1 MYTKTVNGEATTRE
15 VEFKNIGRVS
25 FYTKGERTDISISI
39 EEEHQKKGLS
49 KLILKELMEV
59 AREEGFRHPFIYI
72 DTDASSGFWDH
83 VGFTTNPYYEDK
95 SKPDLYGYEK
105 RISWEALWAFCLS
118 K

>member
-1 MYTKTVNGEATTRE
+1 MGTLPLAK
-15 VEFKNIGRVS
+15 S
-25 FYTKGERTDISISI
+25 SLRTSGVFPFT
-39 EEEHQKKGLS
+39 QKKGLS
-49 KLILKELMEV
+49 KIILKELMEV

-83 VGFTTNPYYEDK
+83 VGFTTNPYYEDQ